1 MATTVQVYDPPMC
14 CSTGVCGPSVDP
26 VLPKFAADLD
36 WLQSQGIVV
45 ERYNLSQEP
54 AAFVASEVVKQAL
67 QARGNDCLPMIL
79 VDGRVV
85 ADGQYPQR
93 STLAALAGVAYTPEA
108 AAPQK
113 AACTPKTGDAATG
126 GKCC

>member
-1 MATTVQVYDPPMC
+1 MATKVQVFDPPMC

-36 WLQSQGIVV
+36 WLKSQGVEV

-67 QARGNDCLPMIL
+67 QDRGNDCLPMIL

-93 STLAALAGVAYTPEA
+93 STLAALAGLTYAPEA
-108 AAPQK
+108 AVPKK
-113 AACTPKTGDAATG
+113 AGCTPKVDDAAPG
-126 GKCC
+126 AKCC